1 MQRLSGRLRE
11 VVAYKNQ
18 TTGGLFREEAQ
29 AHLLYGREIYCMQ
42 FLSYAMCSLM
52 LLLKFFLYPE

>member
-18 TTGGLFREEAQ
+18 TTGVSSEKMYGHIYFMENN
-29 AHLLYGREIYCMQ
+29 LLHTISKLQRV
-42 FLSYAMCSLM
+42 
-52 LLLKFFLYPE
+52 